1 MLSASVQ
8 FVIGDRC
15 ADLFI
20 YWPLARGLKDDQ
32 NKDSGLLIPKVFS
45 LFKASRYRRGHDLS
59 ARSGSRERSVSV
71 HQKTRFF
78 LPAFARFQVLDIPPS
93 LCLVSVVCWQ
103 QRSSQKGRLVRE
115 ETFGVRTLL
124 IERKSKRLVNGHAE
138 RTAVAVS
145 VENSI

>member
-1 MLSASVQ
+1 MQ

-45 LFKASRYRRGHDLS
+45 LFKASRYRKGHDLS

-78 LPAFARFQVLDIPPS
+78 AGLRKISSFRHSTEFVS
-93 LCLVSVVCWQ
+93 SVGCLLAAEEQ
-103 QRSSQKGRLVRE
+103 PKG
-115 ETFGVRTLL
+115 
-124 IERKSKRLVNGHAE
+124 
-138 RTAVAVS
+138 
-145 VENSI
+145 